1 MPAASDSDWR
11 LWHLG
16 VLNVAELTKALLAF
30 YRSWARTVCHRIYS
44 TVFVSAHR
52 QRIAFLLYR
61 LLLDIILIK

>member
-1 MPAASDSDWR
+1 MSAASDSDWR
-11 LWHLG
+11 LRHLW

-30 YRSWARTVCHRIYS
+30 YRSWAS

-61 LLLDIILIK
+61 LLLDSILIK